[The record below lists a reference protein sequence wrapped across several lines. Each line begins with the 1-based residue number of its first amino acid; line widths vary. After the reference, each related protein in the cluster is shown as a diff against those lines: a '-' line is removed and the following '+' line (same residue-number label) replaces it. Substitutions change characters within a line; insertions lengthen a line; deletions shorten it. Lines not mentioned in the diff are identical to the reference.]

1 MNQEIFLMNFRIP
14 TRLKSEFENTCSTLR
29 TNMTAELNRMI
40 REFVKLS
47 KDDLHEPMS
56 WFSTT
61 TDDEVTL

>member
-1 MNQEIFLMNFRIP
+1 
-14 TRLKSEFENTCSTLR
+14 
-29 TNMTAELNRMI
+29 MTAELNRMI

-47 KDDLHEPMS
+47 KDDVHEPMS